1 MPNILVIDDDINT
14 VDAILEGL
22 TADGHSVSSAKNGKE
37 ALEKISGKEPD
48 LVLTDL
54 MMPGMNG
61 LKFLKMIKKLY
72 PDVTIVIITGFG
84 SVETAVEAMREGAYD
99 YLAKPLRMQEIR
111 RVVSKALEQH
121 NLIIENKSLKAELL
135 GKSISK
141 QVIGSSRVF
150 KEILKVVYQIAPT
163 RGTVLITGE
172 SGTGKEI
179 IAEIIHYNSQRKDK
193 PLVKINCSALPET
206 LIESELFGHEKGAF
220 TGAIKE
226 KPGRFELA
234 DNGTMFLDEVGDIS
248 PHLQVKL
255 LRVLQDGVFER
266 VGGTEALKVDVRL
279 IAATNHSLL
288 DAVEQK
294 KFREDLYYRLNVINV
309 HLPPLRERE
318 EDIPLLANYF
328 LEKYSKENNKDIKLM
343 DDKVMQVFRSY
354 TWPGNVRELENTI
367 EHAVIMCKSN
377 VITTDC
383 LPQSVQNGK
392 KQSNMTFPVGSRLEH
407 IEKNVILRT
416 VDFTAG
422 NREEAAN
429 ILGIGVA
436 TLYRKL
442 QEYQEKIN

>member
-1 MPNILVIDDDINT
+1 MPDILVIDDDINT
-14 VDAILEGL
+14 VDAIIEGL
-22 TADGHSVSSAKNGKE
+22 TADGHNVSSAGNGKE
-37 ALEKISGKEPD
+37 ALEKINEKEPD

-72 PDVTIVIITGFG
+72 PDITIVIITGFG

-99 YLAKPLRMQEIR
+99 YLTKPLRMQDIR

-121 NLIIENKSLKAELL
+121 SLIIENKSLKAELL
-135 GKSISK
+135 EKSISK

-179 IAEIIHYNSQRKDK
+179 IAELIHYNSPRKDK
-193 PLVKINCSALPET
+193 PLVKINCSALPEN

-234 DNGTMFLDEVGDIS
+234 NSGTIFLDEVGDIS

-255 LRVLQDGVFER
+255 LRVLQDGAFER
-266 VGGTEALKVDVRL
+266 VGGTNTLKVDARI
-279 IAATNHSLL
+279 IAATNHNLL
-288 DAVEQK
+288 DAVNQK
-294 KFREDLYYRLNVINV
+294 KFREDLYYRLNVINI
-309 HLPPLRERE
+309 HLPPLRERD
-318 EDIPLLANYF
+318 EDIPLLVNYF
-328 LEKYSKENNKDIKLM
+328 LEKYSKENSKDIKLV
-343 DDKVMQVFRSY
+343 DDRALQIFKNY
-354 TWPGNVRELENTI
+354 KWPGNVRELENTI
-367 EHAVIMCKSN
+367 EHAVIMCRN
-377 VITTDC
+377 NIITVDC
-383 LPQSVQNGK
+383 LPQSIQNGK
-392 KQSNMTFPVGSRLEH
+392 KQPDINFTIGTQLEEM
-407 IEKNVILRT
+407 EKSAIFKTL
-416 VDFTAG
+416 DFTGG

-442 QEYQEKIN
+442 QEYQNEN

>member
-1 MPNILVIDDDINT
+1 MANILVIDDDINT
-14 VDAILEGL
+14 VDAIIEGL
-22 TADGHSVSSAKNGKE
+22 TADGYTVSSANNGKE
-37 ALEKISGKEPD
+37 ALEKINEKEPD

-72 PDVTIVIITGFG
+72 PDITIVIITGFG

-99 YLAKPLRMQEIR
+99 YLTKPLRMQDIR

-121 NLIIENKSLKAELL
+121 SLIIENKSLKAELF
-135 GKSISK
+135 GKSISSK
-141 QVIGSSRVF
+141 VIGSSRVF

-179 IAEIIHYNSQRKDK
+179 IAELIHYNSPRKDK
-193 PLVKINCSALPET
+193 PLVKINCSALPEN

-234 DNGTMFLDEVGDIS
+234 NGGTIFLDEVGDIS

-255 LRVLQDGVFER
+255 LRVLQEGEFER
-266 VGGTEALKVDVRL
+266 VGGTETLKVDARL
-279 IAATNHSLL
+279 IAATNHDLK

-294 KFREDLYYRLNVINV
+294 KFREDLYYRLNVINI
-309 HLPPLRERE
+309 HLPPMRERE
-318 EDIPLLANYF
+318 EDVPLLVNYF
-328 LEKYSKENNKDIKLM
+328 LEKYSKENNKDIKAV
-343 DDKVMQVFRSY
+343 DDKTMQIFKSY

-367 EHAVIMCKSN
+367 EHAVIMCRN
-377 VITTDC
+377 NIVTTDC
-383 LPQSVQNGK
+383 LPQSIQNGK
-392 KQSNMTFPVGSRLEH
+392 KQPDITFSIGTQLEDM
-407 IEKNVILRT
+407 EKNAILRT
-416 VDFTAG
+416 LDFADG

-442 QEYQEKIN
+442 QDYQNEN